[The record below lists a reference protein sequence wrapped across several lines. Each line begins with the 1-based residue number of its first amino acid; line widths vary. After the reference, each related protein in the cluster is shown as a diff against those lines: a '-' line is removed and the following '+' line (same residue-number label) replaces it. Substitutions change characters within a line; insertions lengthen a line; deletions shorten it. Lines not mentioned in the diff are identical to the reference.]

1 MGILKLIPACKDYIW
16 GGRRL
21 ADEYGIPCDKE
32 ILAEAWVLSCHPDGP
47 SVIANGQNK
56 GKTLSEYLQETGQQA
71 LGTHCRRFRDF
82 PILVKFIDA
91 KQNLSVQVHPG
102 NRYALSQEHQYGKTE
117 MWYVMDAE
125 PNAFLYYGF
134 KREISREEFARRI
147 QEDTLLDVLNAVP
160 VQKGDVLFIESGT
173 IHAIGAGILIAEIQQ
188 NSNVTYRVYDYGRV
202 GKDGKKRDLHIEK
215 ALAVT
220 NRVPILRSGKSYPH
234 VADCDYFTVDKL
246 NLDGNVMRKVE
257 GVVNQTSFV
266 SILIMNGAGTI
277 TCDGETVDYRK
288 GDSFFLPAGSGSYTV
303 EGSCDALITTIREK
317 TGMVRAGIDI
327 GGRFTK
333 VGLVEEGQQFSAY
346 REIPFNAESPEQAIR
361 DAGNLVLTL
370 LEENHIDLD
379 LCANAG
385 VGVAGI
391 VEDGVVKYSN
401 NLGWKNVPVAEILAQ
416 QLPIPIHVA
425 NNADC
430 AVLGEMAAGAAKG
443 CDDVLLLTIGRG
455 VGSGLVHNGQLYD
468 GAEFGHMVIE
478 DGGRVCSCGRRG
490 CWEAYV
496 SGTALRKETAET
508 LGRPMEWEELWKA
521 ASEGS
526 VPAKA
531 LAGSYIRRLGTGV
544 VNLVNILHPKTVV
557 IGGNLAAFGETWLEP
572 LQRSVQNKSFGGEN
586 SAMPE
591 IKAGILGRKAGTLG
605 AANLV

>member
-317 TGMVRAGIDI
+317 AGMVRAGIDI